1 MIVVS
6 TVFQAKDY
14 ARMLE
19 HKELTGGIMIRYTHP
34 SLGVC
39 YEVRYLPTQTAEE
52 SK

>member
-6 TVFQAKDY
+6 RVFQAVKF
-14 ARMLE
+14 AQAVE